1 MLQQVVVS
9 GISQTFLFVRVRG
22 AVPPFVL
29 PPAAVCLPRGCPE
42 APLAAFLV
50 SLFAENGA
58 R

>member
-50 SLFAENGA
+50 RFFA
-58 R
+58 